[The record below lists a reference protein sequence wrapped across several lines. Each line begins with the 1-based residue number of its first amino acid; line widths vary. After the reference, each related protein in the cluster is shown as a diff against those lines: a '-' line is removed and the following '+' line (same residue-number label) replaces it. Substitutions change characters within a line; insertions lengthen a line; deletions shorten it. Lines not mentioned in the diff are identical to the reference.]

1 MKTSVEELKILL
13 LVVADSKYFNPLN
26 IYIFS
31 GHLVTVSLGLVAS
44 ERQQNKVHHNALR

>member
-26 IYIFS
+26 IYIF
-31 GHLVTVSLGLVAS
+31 LVAI
-44 ERQQNKVHHNALR
+44 